1 MMLRLTE
8 EEVHE
13 ELLKVDKW
21 MVKDEKWIERKY
33 MFSDYLKGVEFVSEA
48 AKLSEEH
55 NHHPFILIQY
65 KAVIITLSSW
75 NAKGLTKLDF
85 ELAKQFDEL
94 FYKMKMQLLE
104 NKKRSLLGFSFY
116 LEMDTM
122 SKWILDL

>member
-1 MMLRLTE
+1 MMLRLTD
-8 EEVHE
+8 EEVQE

-75 NAKGLTKLDF
+75 NAKGLTQLDF
-85 ELAKQFDEL
+85 ELAKQFNEL
-94 FYKMKMQLLE
+94 FLQNEKAIIRK
-104 NKKRSLLGFSFY
+104 
-116 LEMDTM
+116 
-122 SKWILDL
+122 

>member
-8 EEVHE
+8 EEVQE
-13 ELLKVDKW
+13 ELLRLDKW
-21 MVKDEKWIERKY
+21 VVKDEKWIERKY

-94 FYKMKMQLLE
+94 FVQNEKAIIRK
-104 NKKRSLLGFSFY
+104 
-116 LEMDTM
+116 
-122 SKWILDL
+122 